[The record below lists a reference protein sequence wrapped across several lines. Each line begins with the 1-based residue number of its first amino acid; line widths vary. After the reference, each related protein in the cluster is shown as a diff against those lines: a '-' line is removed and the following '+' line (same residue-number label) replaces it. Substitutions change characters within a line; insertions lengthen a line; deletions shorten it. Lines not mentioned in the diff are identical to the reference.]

1 MVNYQE
7 MLQEQFDQM
16 ALILVDV
23 TKLLAIICVPGFGGH
38 SVCHKTMMRNEPLS
52 TVVEMHFLFFFIF

>member
-1 MVNYQE
+1 VSHAKISRHHYYITT
-7 MLQEQFDQM
+7 L
-16 ALILVDV
+16 DV

>member
-16 ALILVDV
+16 ALLLVDV
-23 TKLLAIICVPGFGGH
+23 RESYWP
-38 SVCHKTMMRNEPLS
+38 
-52 TVVEMHFLFFFIF
+52 